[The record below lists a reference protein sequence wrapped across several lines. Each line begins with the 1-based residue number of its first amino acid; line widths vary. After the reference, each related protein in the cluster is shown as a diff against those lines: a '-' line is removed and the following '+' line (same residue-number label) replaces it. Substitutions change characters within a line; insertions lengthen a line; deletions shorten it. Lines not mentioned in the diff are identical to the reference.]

1 MRAPR
6 RTRGKTEHPAEE
18 QWDRVLSVETEQ
30 MMLKLPSQACKTI
43 PRDSVT
49 SRFSET
55 GPRSAGARDQCE
67 GGRATN
73 KTAALSSSPA
83 SRIPLGTRP
92 PTEEMAGL
100 PGRPGSLQQLHL
112 GNSPGVG
119 LTSLQPAP
127 SGQQHRTGSSPRPT
141 GKGPRDA
148 ARGETEVRGSVRHAA
163 SWALKGVGTR
173 LRLLA
178 FVEGNREGKKGAGGS
193 SR

>member
-1 MRAPR
+1 MRALR
-6 RTRGKTEHPAEE
+6 HARGKTEHPSEE
-18 QWDRVLSVETEQ
+18 QWDRVPSVKTEQ
-30 MMLKLPSQACKTI
+30 MMLKLPSQACETI

-55 GPRSAGARDQCE
+55 GARDQRE

-73 KTAALSSSPA
+73 KTVALSGSPA
-83 SRIPLGTRP
+83 PGIPRGTQP
-92 PTEEMAGL
+92 PTKEMAGL
-100 PGRPGSLQQLHL
+100 PGRPGSLRQLLL

-141 GKGPRDA
+141 GQGPRDP
-148 ARGETEVRGSVRHAA
+148 ARGETEVRGYVRHAA

-173 LRLLA
+173 LRSLA